1 MEPCLYRKMK
11 IGSGYNYN
19 RGEKVNTTKII
30 DIDGTNKLVDSLIE
44 SISMY
49 KPDEIVYITEQMLA
63 RAKQIRNNYYIS
75 KDVNNTTKTL
85 MSDIFGS
92 TLR

>member
-1 MEPCLYRKMK
+1 MK
-11 IGSGYNYN
+11 
-19 RGEKVNTTKII
+19 KVNTTKII

-85 MSDIFGS
+85 MGDIFGS